1 MANVPGAE
9 NGEAAEAADPFADKE
24 WSPEEAAY
32 NGKIINVRLSDGA
45 VEREDIPEQMYKD
58 YLGGYGIGARLLF
71 DRIPAGADPLGPDNV
86 LGLMPGLLTGTPIFG
101 NRFQAVCKSPST
113 GGWGDANCGGD
124 FGPYLKFAGWD
135 GILFYGQ
142 SDKPVYILVDGDDVS
157 IEDASEYWG
166 MGAIEVE
173 NAFKEKYGKKTSVAC
188 IGPSGEQLSYLAGI
202 CNEHGR
208 LAARSGV
215 GAVMGSKKVKAVVVR
230 AGGTPRENMLG
241 RDSDIRDLARQS
253 RNEFIAPLRDFFAG
267 FGTTGISTG
276 SAHNGDSPVRNWGGV
291 GIDVLPEVDAMSGMA
306 FNATRMTHAELEID
320 PETGMPPIDPDHS
333 PAPRAVDVNGKAVRH
348 KSYGC
353 WRCPMACGAE
363 SIESP
368 HGTVAPG
375 FSEAEHEKG
384 VFKYPV
390 DTHRA
395 EYETVAS
402 FGTMNLTCNIDMLQA
417 ANHWCNEYGLDTIGA
432 GTTISFAIEC
442 FENGLIDLEDTGGVE
457 LTWSNDDGI
466 MEMLHLIGK
475 REGFGDLLADGMQVA
490 AAKID
495 EKNGDNRAQEFRT
508 DVGGQELPMHDAKLQ
523 PEYWTTYKLDP
534 TPARHTQYEGNSRYG
549 GPEYPAAPRDFKDYA
564 NRGEHHK
571 GASEYMHIS
580 NSTGMC
586 QFIMMAAPTDR
597 FPQWINAVTGWNL
610 SGEDLQRSGERIA
623 NLRMAFTVREGDNPR
638 QRFAPPRLWG
648 GEGTVQKT
656 GPLADVI
663 LDIETL
669 ETDFLNASGWDTDTC
684 VPSRAKL
691 EEIELGDVA
700 DALEAAGFAV

>member
-9 NGEAAEAADPFADKE
+9 NAEAAEATDPFADRE
-24 WSPEEAAY
+24 WSPDEVAY
-32 NGKIINVRLSDGA
+32 NGKIINVRLGDGA

-142 SDKPVYILVDGDDVS
+142 ADSPVYILIDGDDVS

-173 NAFKEKYGKKTSVAC
+173 NAFKELYGKKTSVAC

-241 RDSDIRDLARQS
+241 RDTGVRELARQS

-291 GIDVLPEVDAMSGMA
+291 GVDVFPEVDSMSGMM

-320 PETGMPPIDPDHS
+320 PATGMPPIDPDHS

-375 FSEAEHEKG
+375 LTEAEHEKG

-402 FGTMNLTCNIDMLQA
+402 FGTMNLSANIDMMQA

-490 AAKID
+490 ASKID
-495 EKNGDNRAQEFRT
+495 AKNGDNRAQEFRT

-534 TPARHTQYEGNSRYG
+534 TPARHTQYEGNSRFG

-610 SGEDLQRSGERIA
+610 SGEELQRSGERIA

-638 QRFAPPRLWG
+638 QRFAPARLWG

-669 ETDFLNASGWDTDTC
+669 ETDFLNASGWDADTC

>member
-9 NGEAAEAADPFADKE
+9 NGDAPEATDPFADKQ
-24 WSPEEAAY
+24 WSPEEVAY
-32 NGKIINVRLSDGA
+32 NGKIINVRLSDGS
-45 VEREDIPEQMYKD
+45 VEREDLPEQMYKD

-71 DRIPAGADPLGPDNV
+71 DRVPAGADPLGPDNV

-142 SDKPVYILVDGDDVS
+142 AANPVYILIDGDNVS

-173 NAFKEKYGKKTSVAC
+173 NAFKEMYGKKTSVAC

-230 AGGTPRENMLG
+230 AGGTPRENMLSG
-241 RDSDIRDLARQS
+241 DGDIRSLARQS
-253 RNEFIAPLRDFFAG
+253 RDEFIAPLRDFFAG

-291 GIDVLPEVDAMSGMA
+291 GVDVFPEVDSMSGMM

-320 PETGMPPIDPDHS
+320 PATGMPPIDPDHS

-368 HGTVAPG
+368 YGTIAPG
-375 FSEAEHEKG
+375 LSEAEHEKG

-402 FGTMNLTCNIDMLQA
+402 FGTMNLSANIDMMQA

-475 REGFGDLLADGMQVA
+475 REGFGDLLADGMKVAAEKIDAKNGRQSGAGVPHRCRRPGAADARRQVA
-490 AAKID
+490 AGVLDDLQARPD
-495 EKNGDNRAQEFRT
+495 PGPPHAVRGQLPLRRSRVPGGSARLQGLRQSWRAPQGRIGVHAHLQL
-508 DVGGQELPMHDAKLQ
+508 DRHVSVHHDGRADRPLPAVDQRGHRLESQWRGAPALRRADRQ
-523 PEYWTTYKLDP
+523 PAHGLHRARGRQ
-534 TPARHTQYEGNSRYG
+534 PAPALR
-549 GPEYPAAPRDFKDYA
+549 PAAPLGRRRHGPEDRSAGRCHSRCRDP
-564 NRGEHHK
+564 G
-571 GASEYMHIS
+571 
-580 NSTGMC
+580 
-586 QFIMMAAPTDR
+586 DR
-597 FPQWINAVTGWNL
+597 LP
-610 SGEDLQRSGERIA
+610 
-623 NLRMAFTVREGDNPR
+623 
-638 QRFAPPRLWG
+638 QRFRLG
-648 GEGTVQKT
+648 RRY
-656 GPLADVI
+656 L
-663 LDIETL
+663 
-669 ETDFLNASGWDTDTC
+669 
-684 VPSRAKL
+684 RAQSSQ
-691 EEIELGDVA
+691 A
-700 DALEAAGFAV
+700 

>member
-9 NGEAAEAADPFADKE
+9 NADAPEAGDPFADKT
-24 WSPEEAAY
+24 WSPEEVAF
-32 NGKIINVRLSDGA
+32 NGKIINVRLGDGS
-45 VEREDIPEQMYKD
+45 VEREDLPEQMYKD

-142 SDKPVYILVDGDDVS
+142 AENPVYILIDGDDVS

-173 NAFKEKYGKKTSVAC
+173 QAFKDLYGKKTSVAC

-215 GAVMGSKKVKAVVVR
+215 GAVMGSKKVKAVVVK
-230 AGGTPRENMLG
+230 AGGTPRENMLSG
-241 RDSDIRDLARQS
+241 DGDIRALARQS
-253 RNEFIAPLRDFFAG
+253 RDEFIAPLRDFFAG

-291 GIDVLPEVDAMSGMA
+291 GVEVFPEVDAMSGMM
-306 FNATRMTHAELEID
+306 FNANRMTHAELEID
-320 PETGMPPIDPDHS
+320 PATGMPPLEMDHK

-368 HGTVAPG
+368 DGTVAIG
-375 FSEAEHEKG
+375 LSEAEHEKG
-384 VFKYPV
+384 KFKYPV

-402 FGTMNLTCNIDMLQA
+402 FGTMNLSSNIDMMQA

-475 REGFGDLLADGMQVA
+475 REGFGDLLADGMKVA
-490 AAKID
+490 AEKID
-495 EKNGDNRAQEFRT
+495 AKNGDSRAQEFRT

-523 PEYWTTYKLDP
+523 PEYWATYKLDP
-534 TPARHTQYEGNSRYG
+534 TPARHTQYEGASRYG
-549 GPEYPAAPRDFKDYA
+549 GPEYPAAPREFTDYA

-597 FPQWINAVTGWNL
+597 FPQWINAATGWNL
-610 SGEDLQRSGERIA
+610 SGEELQQAGERIA

-638 QRFAPPRLWG
+638 QRFAPARLWG
-648 GEGTVQKT
+648 GEGTVQNA
-656 GPLADVI
+656 GPLEGVV

-669 ETDFLNASGWDTDTC
+669 ETDFLNACDWDTETC
-684 VPSRAKL
+684 LPSRDKL
-691 EEIELGDVA
+691 ESIGLGDVA
-700 DALEAAGFAV
+700 DALSV

>member
-9 NGEAAEAADPFADKE
+9 NGEAPEAADPFADRE
-24 WSPEEAAY
+24 WSPDEVAY
-32 NGKIINVRLSDGA
+32 NGKIINVRLGDGA

-142 SDKPVYILVDGDDVS
+142 ADNPVYILVDGDDVS

-241 RDSDIRDLARQS
+241 RDTGVRELARQS

-291 GIDVLPEVDAMSGMA
+291 GVDVFPEVDSMSGMM

-320 PETGMPPIDPDHS
+320 PATGMPPIDPDHS

-368 HGTVAPG
+368 HGTVAAG
-375 FSEAEHEKG
+375 LAEAEHEKG

-402 FGTMNLTCNIDMLQA
+402 FGTMNLSANIDMMQA

-475 REGFGDLLADGMQVA
+475 REGFGDLLADGMAVA

-495 EKNGDNRAQEFRT
+495 EKNGDERAQEFRT

-597 FPQWINAVTGWNL
+597 FPQWINAVTGWDL
-610 SGEDLQRSGERIA
+610 TGEELQRSGERIA

-669 ETDFLNASGWDTDTC
+669 ETDFLNASGWDADTC

>member
-9 NGEAAEAADPFADKE
+9 AAEATEAADPFADRE
-24 WSPEEAAY
+24 WSPDEVAY
-32 NGKIINVRLSDGA
+32 NGKIINVHLGDGS

-86 LGLMPGLLTGTPIFG
+86 LGLLPGLLTGTPIFG

-142 SDKPVYILVDGDDVS
+142 SDNPVYILIDGDDVS
-157 IEDASEYWG
+157 VEDASEYWG

-173 NAFKEKYGKKTSVAC
+173 NTFKEMYGKKTSVAC

-215 GAVMGSKKVKAVVVR
+215 GAVMGSKKVKAVVVKG
-230 AGGTPRENMLG
+230 APRENMLSG
-241 RDSDIRDLARQS
+241 DGDIRALARQS
-253 RNEFIAPLRDFFAG
+253 RDEFIAPLRDFFAG

-291 GIDVLPEVDAMSGMA
+291 GVDVFPEVGAMSGMM

-320 PETGMPPIDPDHS
+320 PATGMPPIDPEHS
-333 PAPRAVDVNGKAVRH
+333 PAPRAVDVNGRAVRH

-368 HGTVAPG
+368 DGTVAMG
-375 FSEAEHEKG
+375 LSEAEHEKG
-384 VFKYPV
+384 QFKYPV
-390 DTHRA
+390 NTHRA

-402 FGTMNLTCNIDMLQA
+402 FGTMNLSANIDMMQA

-475 REGFGDLLADGMQVA
+475 REGFGDLLADGMKVA
-490 AAKID
+490 AEKID
-495 EKNGDNRAQEFRT
+495 AKNGDSRAQEFRT

-564 NRGEHHK
+564 ARGEHHK

-597 FPQWINAVTGWNL
+597 FPQWINAVTGWDL
-610 SGEDLQRSGERIA
+610 TGEDLQRSGERIA

-669 ETDFLNASGWDTDTC
+669 ETDFLNACDWDTDTC
-684 VPSRAKL
+684 LPSREKL
-691 EEIELGDVA
+691 ESIGLADVA
-700 DALEAAGFAV
+700 DALAV

>member
-9 NGEAAEAADPFADKE
+9 NGEAAEAADPFADRE
-24 WSPEEAAY
+24 WSPDEVAY
-32 NGKIINVRLSDGA
+32 NGKIVNVHLGDGS

-142 SDKPVYILVDGDDVS
+142 ADNPVYILIDGDDVT

-166 MGAIEVE
+166 QGAIEVE

-241 RDSDIRDLARQS
+241 RDTGVRELARQS

-291 GIDVLPEVDAMSGMA
+291 GIDVLPEVDEMSGMM

-320 PETGMPPIDPDHS
+320 PATGMPPIDPDHT

-375 FSEAEHEKG
+375 FAEAEHEKG

-466 MEMLHLIGK
+466 MEMLHLLGK

-495 EKNGDNRAQEFRT
+495 EKNGDSRAQEFRT
-508 DVGGQELPMHDAKLQ
+508 DVGGQELPMHDSKLQ

-534 TPARHTQYEGNSRYG
+534 TPARHTQYEGNSRFG
-549 GPEYPAAPRDFKDYA
+549 GPEYPAAPRDFKDYN

-571 GASEYMHIS
+571 GASEYMHIT

-597 FPQWINAVTGWNL
+597 FPQWINAVTGWDL
-610 SGEDLQRSGERIA
+610 SGEDLQLAGERIS

-638 QRFAPPRLWG
+638 ERFAPPRLWG

-669 ETDFLNASGWDTDTC
+669 ETDFLNACDWDTETC
-684 VPSRAKL
+684 LPSREKL
-691 EEIELGDVA
+691 ESIGLADVA
-700 DALEAAGFAV
+700 DALSV

>member
-142 SDKPVYILVDGDDVS
+142 SDKPVYILIDGDDVS

>member
-1 MANVPGAE
+1 
-9 NGEAAEAADPFADKE
+9 
-24 WSPEEAAY
+24 
-32 NGKIINVRLSDGA
+32 
-45 VEREDIPEQMYKD
+45 
-58 YLGGYGIGARLLF
+58 
-71 DRIPAGADPLGPDNV
+71 
-86 LGLMPGLLTGTPIFG
+86 
-101 NRFQAVCKSPST
+101 
-113 GGWGDANCGGD
+113 
-124 FGPYLKFAGWD
+124 
-135 GILFYGQ
+135 
-142 SDKPVYILVDGDDVS
+142 
-157 IEDASEYWG
+157 

-173 NAFKEKYGKKTSVAC
+173 NAFKEMYGKKTSVAC
-188 IGPSGEQLSYLAGI
+188 IGPSGEQLSYLSGI

-241 RDSDIRDLARQS
+241 RDTGVRELARQS

-276 SAHNGDSPVRNWGGV
+276 SAHSGDSPVRNWGGV
-291 GIDVLPEVDAMSGMA
+291 GVDVLPEVDEMSGMM
-306 FNATRMTHAELEID
+306 FNANRMTHAELEID
-320 PETGMPPIDPDHS
+320 PETGMPPIDPNHS

-368 HGTVAPG
+368 AWPPSRRASPRPSTRRA
-375 FSEAEHEKG
+375 SSSN
-384 VFKYPV
+384 PV

-457 LTWSNDDGI
+457 LTWS
-466 MEMLHLIGK
+466 ERRRHH
-475 REGFGDLLADGMQVA
+475 GDAPPDRQARGLRRLAGRRHGRSRLPRSTRRTATTGRRSSAPTSA
-490 AAKID
+490 AR
-495 EKNGDNRAQEFRT
+495 NCRC
-508 DVGGQELPMHDAKLQ
+508 
-523 PEYWTTYKLDP
+523 TTRSCSRSTGRPTRLDP

-549 GPEYPAAPRDFKDYA
+549 GPEYPTAPRDFKDYD

-571 GASEYMHIS
+571 GASEYMHIT

-597 FPQWINAVTGWNL
+597 FPQWINAVTGWDL
-610 SGEDLQRSGERIA
+610 SGEDLQLAGERIS

-638 QRFAPPRLWG
+638 ERFAPPRLWG

-669 ETDFLNASGWDTDTC
+669 ETDFLNACDWDTETC
-684 VPSRAKL
+684 LPSREKL
-691 EEIELGDVA
+691 ESIGLTDVA
-700 DALEAAGFAV
+700 DALSV

>member
-9 NGEAAEAADPFADKE
+9 NGDAPESADPFADKS
-24 WSPEEAAY
+24 WSPEEVAY
-32 NGKIINVRLSDGA
+32 NGKIINVRLSDGS
-45 VEREDIPEQMYKD
+45 VEREDLPEQMYKD

-142 SDKPVYILVDGDDVS
+142 ADNPVYILIDGDEVS

-173 NAFKEKYGKKTSVAC
+173 NAFKDLYGKKTSVAC

-215 GAVMGSKKVKAVVVR
+215 GAVMGSKKVKAVVVK
-230 AGGTPRENMLG
+230 AGGTPRENMLSG
-241 RDSDIRDLARQS
+241 DGDVRALARQS
-253 RNEFIAPLRDFFAG
+253 RDEFIAPLRDFFAG

-291 GIDVLPEVDAMSGMA
+291 GVEVLPEVDAMGGMV
-306 FNATRMTHAELEID
+306 FNATRMTHGEFEFD
-320 PETGMPPIDPDHS
+320 SETGMPPIDPNHT

-368 HGTVAPG
+368 YGTVAAG
-375 FSEAEHEKG
+375 LSEAEHEKG
-384 VFKYPV
+384 SFKYPV

-402 FGTMNLTCNIDMLQA
+402 FGTMNLSTNIDMMQA

-475 REGFGDLLADGMQVA
+475 REGFGDLLADGMKVA
-490 AAKID
+490 AQKID
-495 EKNGDNRAQEFRT
+495 AKNGDSRAQEFRT

-597 FPQWINAVTGWNL
+597 FPQWINAATGWNL
-610 SGEDLQRSGERIA
+610 SGDDLQLAGERIA
-623 NLRMAFTVREGDNPR
+623 NLRMAFCVREGDNPR
-638 QRFAPPRLWG
+638 QRFAPARLWG
-648 GEGTVQKT
+648 GEGTVQNA
-656 GPLADVI
+656 GPLEGVT
-663 LDIETL
+663 LDIELL
-669 ETDFLNASGWDTDTC
+669 ETDFLRASGWDTETC
-684 VPSRAKL
+684 APSREKL
-691 EEIELGDVA
+691 ESIGLGDVA
-700 DALEAAGFAV
+700 DALAV